1 MVDENIFEYSF
12 KRKDQAITMDSKQNV
27 KIDEDHV
34 KVDPQLL
41 FQRLISA
48 AQQTITQ
55 DEIGALFT
63 YELCTFPP
71 SLFDVNGLM
80 RVPNKPQLKDAMAKI
95 TGLAK
100 CTVDE
105 NGKYVLDGGALL
117 QKLPWTRG
125 VTFDA
130 ITEIYSGY
138 ILKCYGSN
146 VVVVFDGYPNTP
158 TTKDCTHQRRN
169 TGKASTD
176 VKFDGNTTLNIKKE
190 IFLANL
196 HNKSKFICML
206 RAHLQSKFIETIQS
220 EDDADLLIV
229 TTAVKYA
236 ADTAVTVIGD
246 DTDLLVLLCY
256 HVNNSCKHVVLKQT
270 QYQNTKKKYIWH
282 IQDTQTNLGSETCS
296 NLLFLHAILGCDT
309 TSRIFSLGKSLSL
322 KKFRMD
328 NEFRE
333 CSKTFHREEAS
344 HEEIIEAGQ
353 KALVVL
359 FNGKQGDTL
368 NSLRMSRFYQK
379 VAESVKCVTPEQLP
393 PTQDTAKYHSY
404 RVYFQIQ
411 VWRGNNLDAQAWGW
425 KIVNGRMLP
434 IQTDRQPAPDKLL
447 KVIRCKCKTECRTAR
462 CTCKKHGLEC
472 SPMCSDCR
480 GLSCFNSFT
489 IENVIDDYE

>member
-1 MVDENIFEYSF
+1 
-12 KRKDQAITMDSKQNV
+12 
-27 KIDEDHV
+27 
-34 KVDPQLL
+34 
-41 FQRLISA
+41 
-48 AQQTITQ
+48 
-55 DEIGALFT
+55 
-63 YELCTFPP
+63 
-71 SLFDVNGLM
+71 
-80 RVPNKPQLKDAMAKI
+80 
-95 TGLAK
+95 
-100 CTVDE
+100 
-105 NGKYVLDGGALL
+105 
-117 QKLPWTRG
+117 
-125 VTFDA
+125 
-130 ITEIYSGY
+130 
-138 ILKCYGSN
+138 
-146 VVVVFDGYPNTP
+146 
-158 TTKDCTHQRRN
+158 
-169 TGKASTD
+169 
-176 VKFDGNTTLNIKKE
+176 
-190 IFLANL
+190 
-196 HNKSKFICML
+196 ML

-256 HVNNSCKHVVLKQT
+256 HVNKSCKYVVLKQT

-328 NEFRE
+328 DQFRE
-333 CSKTFHREEAS
+333 CSKTFQREDAS
-344 HEEIIEAGQ
+344 HEEIIEAGH

-447 KVIRCKCKTECRTAR
+447 KA
-462 CTCKKHGLEC
+462 
-472 SPMCSDCR
+472 
-480 GLSCFNSFT
+480 
-489 IENVIDDYE
+489 